1 MMDLPMTV
9 VDSIGNTPVLKLSG
23 LFNQYDGL
31 EVFAKLEFL
40 NPSGSIKDRMVRYM
54 LDDAQNRN
62 LLSSKLVVESSSG
75 NTGAALAMMA
85 AVRRLKCEI
94 SVPRSISQEKIQR
107 LEAYGATVHIF
118 NSQSGASDYCDY
130 GRMIALEKGGYYL
143 DQYCSALNWQS
154 HYSDT
159 APELWKQLHARLD
172 YMVCGIGSGGKITGL
187 ARFLKEKSPST
198 LIVGVEPAGSIFT
211 SIKAGTAQVQI
222 SDSIIEG
229 VGKKEVPRSLDLS
242 VVDEIIQVP
251 DEVAVQFTRRLAR
264 EEGIL
269 AGGSSG
275 CVVAAINILARRG
288 VRGRVA
294 TIFPDLSEI
303 LCAGPEF
310 VVR

>member
-1 MMDLPMTV
+1 MRDSPTTV
-9 VDSIGNTPVLKLSG
+9 VDSIGNTPLTKLSR

-54 LDDAQNRN
+54 LHDAQQRG

-85 AVRRLKCEI
+85 ALYQLKCEI

-107 LEAYGATVHIF
+107 LEAYGASVHVF
-118 NSQSGASDYCDY
+118 HPQSGASDYREY
-130 GRMIALEKGGYYL
+130 GRILALEKGGYYL
-143 DQYCSALNWQS
+143 DQYCSALNWQA

-159 APELWKQLHARLD
+159 APELWSQLPGRLD
-172 YMVCGIGSGGKITGL
+172 YLVCGIGSGGTITGL
-187 ARFLKEKSPST
+187 ARFLKEKSPGT
-198 LIVGVEPAGSIFT
+198 LIVGVEPTGSVFSST
-211 SIKAGTAQVQI
+211 KTGAAQGKI

-242 VVDEIIQVP
+242 VVDEIVQVP
-251 DEVAVQFTRRLAR
+251 DELAIQFTRRIAR

-275 CVVAAINILARRG
+275 CIAAGIDILARRG

-294 TIFPDLSEI
+294 TLFPDS
-303 LCAGPEF
+303 GTF
-310 VVR
+310 YFSKYF